1 MFSEIRELNSED
13 LAETLN
19 LLNQEF
25 HANLFVVSRTSE
37 ILKHTSSS
45 SILGYF
51 EDGKLVSGVFY
62 SANLVPFSI
71 TENAAIEFG
80 KFFAKL
86 HNRTA
91 SIVGTKSDVE
101 KIWETSQ
108 SSFPKPRLV
117 RENQLLFVL
126 EKELPILDDKKV
138 RKVELTDLDN
148 YVAASV
154 EMFTGEVGLPPMDL
168 VEYRLRIKSQ
178 IEAGNS
184 YAWFASDG
192 RVLFKVDLGSQ
203 FNGAGQLQGVWLH
216 PELRGRGFSVAL
228 LQMAINQIQRD
239 YCRTITLYVN
249 DFNLAALALYER
261 LGFENRGNFRT
272 IFF

>member
-1 MFSEIRELNSED
+1 MICEIRELDNDD
-13 LAETLN
+13 LAEVLN
-19 LLNQEF
+19 LLNQDF
-25 HANLFVVSRTSE
+25 HANLFVASRTSE
-37 ILKHTSSS
+37 ILKQKSSS

-71 TENAAIEFG
+71 TENAAIQFG

-101 KIWETSQ
+101 KIWETSH

-126 EKELPILDDKKV
+126 EKELPIVVDNKV

-154 EMFTGEVGLPPMDL
+154 EMFTGEVGLPPLDL
-168 VEYRLRIKSQ
+168 VEYRLRVKSQ

-192 RVLFKVDLGSQ
+192 RVLFKVDIGSQ
-203 FNGAGQLQGVWLH
+203 FNNAGQLQGVWLH

-228 LQMAINQIQRD
+228 LQMALNQIQQNS
-239 YCRTITLYVN
+239 CQTITLYVN
-249 DFNLAALALYER
+249 DFNVIAIALYER
-261 LGFENRGNFRT
+261 LGFQHRGNFRT